1 MSPNEITPV
10 YDRADG
16 SFLSDLH
23 VWRGISCPQRRQLI
37 IISVSHTVDGD
48 AWISGLGLV
57 RDGDPFRVVLDGVM
71 ELVAVEV
78 NKTMTVS
85 QCQRGNEGATAVQS
99 LLGLGRGNRGRGRAM
114 RPMSEA
120 LSSFHMCQMME
131 EETCWEVEAE

>member
-23 VWRGISCPQRRQLI
+23 VLRGISCPLRRQPI
-37 IISVSHTVDGD
+37 IISVSHAVDGNI
-48 AWISGLGLV
+48 WRWRLV
-57 RDGDPFRVVLDGVM
+57 GDGDPFTVVLDGVM

-85 QCQRGNEGATAVQS
+85 AGQRGAIAVQS
-99 LLGLGRGNRGRGRAM
+99 LLGDVAD
-114 RPMSEA
+114 
-120 LSSFHMCQMME
+120 E
-131 EETCWEVEAE
+131 EEQ